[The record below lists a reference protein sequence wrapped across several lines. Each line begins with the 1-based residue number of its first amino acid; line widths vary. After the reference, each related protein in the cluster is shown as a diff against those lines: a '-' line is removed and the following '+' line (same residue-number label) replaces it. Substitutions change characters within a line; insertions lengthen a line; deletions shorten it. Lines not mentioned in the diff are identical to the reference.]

1 MFRGR
6 YETKV
11 DLKGRTSLPA
21 RFREVL
27 ASRGDAKL
35 VITTSLEPCLVA
47 YSFGGW
53 ADFERKL
60 SERPSFDPHVVR
72 LKRLY
77 VSGAVECPVDGHGRI
92 LIPPA
97 LREYAA
103 IARDVIWSGMVGY
116 MELWDR
122 GRWQKAFDEARAGAE
137 GLDLALG
144 DLGL

>member
-11 DLKGRTSLPA
+11 DPKGRTSLPA

-27 ASRGDAKL
+27 ASAGDTKL
-35 VITTSLEPCLVA
+35 VITTSLDPCLVA
-47 YSFGGW
+47 YTFSGW
-53 ADFERKL
+53 SDFERRL
-60 SERPSFDPHVVR
+60 AERPSFDPSVVR

-92 LIPPA
+92 LIPPV

-103 IARDVIWSGMVGY
+103 VARDVIWSGMVGY
-116 MELWDR
+116 IELWDR
-122 GRWQKAFDEARAGAE
+122 RRWQAAFDEARAGAE
-137 GLDLALG
+137 GLDRALA